1 MRMMLAALLVLVCG
15 IGPGRAA
22 VRPQEKLAPKT
33 HTVVM
38 QDMEF
43 TPAVLTIK
51 AGESVEWVNKDAM
64 PHNVF
69 SKEGGFESDDLPEG
83 KSFKYTA
90 EKKGEFP
97 YLCTL
102 HRSMKGTLKV
112 E

>member
-1 MRMMLAALLVLVCG
+1 MRVTLAALLVLLC

-22 VRPQEKLAPKT
+22 VLPQEKPAPKT

-38 QDMEF
+38 EDMEF
-43 TPAVLTIK
+43 SPAALTVK
-51 AGESVEWVNKDAM
+51 VGESIEWVNKDAM

-69 SKEGGFESDDLPEG
+69 SKDGGFESDDLPEG
-83 KSFKYTA
+83 KSFKFTA
-90 EKKGEFP
+90 EKKGAFP

-102 HRSMKGTLKV
+102 HRSMKGTLTV